1 MLRKFAQTA
10 LATGCALT
18 LGLGAAPAVTATPV
32 STPSLVQT
40 AAADEVSDLEQK
52 VKESADAYNS
62 AVSRQEEL
70 QGQIDDLNS
79 KIADLE
85 DKLPAQKER
94 SNTSYKALYKYQSDT
109 ASVVMM
115 LLNSSSITD
124 MLSMVD
130 SYNWVIE
137 YNTGEIKKTITME
150 NDLENSKSQ
159 VEADKADADAAA
171 NDAYNSLQQAQQ
183 ARQEAAERAAAAQAA
198 EQAAKEAEIAAS
210 TTMTSEEKS
219 TATEQVA
226 QTSSTTSSSNVGWTD
241 NKTAFINKW
250 APRIDAYLS
259 GSPTAG
265 TGKYYAEAAWN
276 NGVDPRW
283 APAISMIESTKGA
296 ACFRSHNAWG
306 FGSSGYS
313 SWQEG
318 INAVVSTLG
327 SSMYGGYLTR
337 DAAAKYCP
345 PTADEWYNNVSAQ
358 MAMI

>member
-1 MLRKFAQTA
+1 MLRPCSSQTA
-10 LATGCALT
+10 LATGR
-18 LGLGAAPAVTATPV
+18 APALGVGAVPATTATP
-32 STPSLVQT
+32 TPAPSLVQT

-150 NDLENSKSQ
+150 NNLENSKSQ

-171 NDAYNSLQQAQQ
+171 NDAYSSLQQAQQ

-226 QTSSTTSSSNVGWTD
+226 QTSSTTSSSNVGWT
-241 NKTAFINKW
+241 
-250 APRIDAYLS
+250 
-259 GSPTAG
+259 
-265 TGKYYAEAAWN
+265 E
-276 NGVDPRW
+276 
-283 APAISMIESTKGA
+283 
-296 ACFRSHNAWG
+296 
-306 FGSSGYS
+306 
-313 SWQEG
+313 
-318 INAVVSTLG
+318 
-327 SSMYGGYLTR
+327 
-337 DAAAKYCP
+337 
-345 PTADEWYNNVSAQ
+345 
-358 MAMI
+358 